1 MRHRAANVS
10 RVAVLTDARSG
21 SVIELLDAQQT
32 RIVDAALECVA
43 RWGAAKTSLDDV
55 AKAAG
60 VSRATV
66 YRLFPGGKEA
76 VMRAAAQVEAGRLF
90 EHFEERLAAALDVEE
105 LLVTGLVEGA
115 RSFAARPAL
124 RALLAHGSPVA
135 HPERPFPE
143 LEEIERAV
151 AAWAAPHLA
160 RFLDARRARRLA
172 DWVTRIAFSYAVC
185 PSDDIDLADEGA
197 ARALVRELFL
207 PSADLGST
215 REPAY
220 AAITNPS

>member
-1 MRHRAANVS
+1 MLTGAAPNS
-10 RVAVLTDARSG
+10 IAES
-21 SVIELLDAQQT
+21 LDPGQT
-32 RIVDAALECVA
+32 RLVEATLSCVA
-43 RWGAAKTSLDDV
+43 RWGAEKTSLDDV
-55 AKAAG
+55 AKSAG

-66 YRLFPGGKEA
+66 YRAFPGGKEA

-90 EHFEERLAAALDVEE
+90 EHFEERLTAASNIEE

-124 RALLAHGSPVA
+124 RALLAHASPVPD
-135 HPERPFPE
+135 PERPFPE

-160 RFLDARRARRLA
+160 RFLEQGRAARMA

-185 PSDDIDLADEGA
+185 PSAAIDLANESDV
-197 ARALVRELFL
+197 RALVRELFI
-207 PSADLGST
+207 PSATQVLLPPT
-215 REPAY
+215 ATTEEVTA
-220 AAITNPS
+220 

>member
-1 MRHRAANVS
+1 MRHRTGIVS
-10 RVAVLTDARSG
+10 RVAVLTGTGPSSTA
-21 SVIELLDAQQT
+21 EALDPAQT
-32 RIVDAALECVA
+32 RLVEATLSCVA
-43 RWGAAKTSLDDV
+43 KWGAEKTSLDDV

-66 YRLFPGGKEA
+66 YRAFPGGKEA

-90 EHFEERLAAALDVEE
+90 QHFEERLTAASDIEE

-115 RSFAARPAL
+115 KSFAARPAL
-124 RALLAHGSPVA
+124 RALLAHASPV
-135 HPERPFPE
+135 PDPDRPFPE

-160 RFLDARRARRLA
+160 RFLHAGRAERMA

-185 PSDDIDLADEGA
+185 PSPDIDLADESDV
-197 ARALVRELFL
+197 RALVRELFI
-207 PSADLGST
+207 PSAGSPGDDPEEVT
-215 REPAY
+215 A
-220 AAITNPS
+220 